1 MGRASIARDR
11 ARRGPRTAHG
21 STVRRA
27 TDRDRARGRASKV
40 TEVLRRRRQC
50 HHQCITHAFW
60 RGRGRRRARRRRAR
74 REARSISISIS
85 IDRSIDVD
93 RGDDD
98 GRGARCWCTRVCGV
112 CVDVSTRRAVD
123 DDDDERGFVE
133 CASMADLTAT
143 VRWRRRRRA

>member
-40 TEVLRRRRQC
+40 TEVLRRRRH

-74 REARSISISIS
+74 REA
-85 IDRSIDVD
+85 RSIDVD

-123 DDDDERGFVE
+123 DDDDDDDERGFVE